1 MIKKIK
7 SYKDI
12 QNGDMILLYGA
23 SDNGKIVQKRYFKI
37 DSNPT
42 ENSTN
47 MYCQVYVI
55 REDGSPI
62 RDRWSWS
69 NKRCT
74 LYYHKDKGFFTTS
87 DGTFNN
93 YYIDPKIP
101 CEAVIGRLREEKR
114 KINKKIMDCQY
125 YMFKVEDE

>member
-23 SDNGKIVQKRYFKI
+23 SDNGKIVQKRYLKI

-47 MYCQVYVI
+47 MYCQAYVI

-62 RDRWSWS
+62 RDRWSWN
-69 NKRCT
+69 NKSR
-74 LYYHKDKGFFTTS
+74 
-87 DGTFNN
+87 
-93 YYIDPKIP
+93 
-101 CEAVIGRLREEKR
+101 
-114 KINKKIMDCQY
+114 
-125 YMFKVEDE
+125 

>member
-37 DSNPT
+37 YSNPT
-42 ENSTN
+42 DRGQTV
-47 MYCQVYVI
+47 YCGAYIV
-55 REDGSPI
+55 REDGSNI
-62 RDRWSWS
+62 RDRWSWGD
-69 NKRCT
+69 KRCT
-74 LYYHKDKGFFTTS
+74 LYYHKNEEFFTAA
-87 DGTFNN
+87 DGTFNK
-93 YYIDPKIP
+93 YYINPKIP
-101 CEAVIGRLREEKR
+101 CETVIGRLREEKR

-125 YMFKVEDE
+125 YMFKVEDK